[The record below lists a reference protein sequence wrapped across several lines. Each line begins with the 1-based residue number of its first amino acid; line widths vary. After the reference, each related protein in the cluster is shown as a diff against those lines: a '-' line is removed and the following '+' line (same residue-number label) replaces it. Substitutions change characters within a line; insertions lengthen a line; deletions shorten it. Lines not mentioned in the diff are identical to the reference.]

1 MAIHTAKLTEKT
13 QGHCDIIDITAK
25 VQHELERQKIRR
37 GLATL
42 FVSGSTASLTTI
54 EYESGVLKDL
64 QELLEKL
71 IPSNRKY
78 HHDDRWRDDNGFSH
92 LRASL
97 LGPSLQ
103 VPIEDGRLLLGT
115 WQQIVLLDFDPS
127 TRAPGMAGSHSLG
140 IPPANRGVVL
150 SERSESKDN
159 ASGASRLRVGL
170 HNRPRTREVVVQI
183 MGENE

>member
-1 MAIHTAKLTEKT
+1 VADREVDESVMIIHAAKIHEQTR
-13 QGHCDIIDITAK
+13 GHCDIIDITNK
-25 VQHELERQKIRR
+25 VKEEVERQKIRR
-37 GLATL
+37 GLVTL

-78 HHDDRWRDDNGFSH
+78 HHDDRWGDDNGFSH

-103 VPIEDGRLLLGT
+103 VPIEDGKLMLGT
-115 WQQIVLLDFDPS
+115 WQQIVLLDFD
-127 TRAPGMAGSHSLG
+127 
-140 IPPANRGVVL
+140 
-150 SERSESKDN
+150 
-159 ASGASRLRVGL
+159 
-170 HNRPRTREVVVQI
+170 NRPRAREIVVQI